1 MKRGTIIIEP
11 NRIAVVL
18 SSDGTVWMTVE
29 EIASIFHVTGV
40 SVERHIAKLFSEC
53 ELDKRKV
60 RTEQST
66 MRNGRRYVAEYYNL
80 DMIIALC
87 FRINTPSSKAFP
99 TMDYR
104 TSCSS
109 YKDKTDN
116 SYCSANP
123 LAYKSSQLILER
135 RRKEIKFFRRLCIMP
150 EIIPVSLPTMES
162 AVRQYRI
169 FAARNNM

>member
-87 FRINTPSSKAFP
+87 FRINTPSSKGVP

-123 LAYKSSQLILER
+123 LAYKSSQLI
-135 RRKEIKFFRRLCIMP
+135 
-150 EIIPVSLPTMES
+150 
-162 AVRQYRI
+162 
-169 FAARNNM
+169 

>member
-29 EIASIFHVTGV
+29 EIASIFHVTGA

-60 RTEQST
+60 RTEQNIV
-66 MRNGRRYVAEYYNL
+66 RNRRRYVIEYYDL

-87 FRINTPSSKAFP
+87 FRIDTPASKAFRRWVA
-99 TMDYR
+99 DQII
-104 TSCSS
+104 SS
-109 YKDKTDN
+109 
-116 SYCSANP
+116 
-123 LAYKSSQLILER
+123 LIN
-135 RRKEIKFFRRLCIMP
+135 KKVVKIYLCNAGF
-150 EIIPVSLPTMES
+150 SN
-162 AVRQYRI
+162 R
-169 FAARNNM
+169 